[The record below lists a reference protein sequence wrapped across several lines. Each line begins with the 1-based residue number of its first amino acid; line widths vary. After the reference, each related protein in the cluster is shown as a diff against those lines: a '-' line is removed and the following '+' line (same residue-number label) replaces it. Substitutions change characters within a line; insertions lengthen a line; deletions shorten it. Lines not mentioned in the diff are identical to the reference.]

1 MGHPDETVTGLDPGA
16 VLAALRGR
24 LGRMVDDLGTLV
36 RQESPSDDIAATT
49 RCART
54 VADLGTELLGRAPQL
69 RIIEDHTHLVWPS
82 PGPVRVVLLG
92 HLDTVWP
99 VGTLAGRPFAVSGGR
114 AVGPGCFDMKAG
126 LVQLF
131 HALSLLPD
139 QTGTTVV
146 VTSDEEVGSLTS
158 RALVEQEAAGA
169 DAALV
174 LEPSAHGAL
183 KTERKGT
190 ALYRLE
196 ATGVAAHAGLEP
208 DRGVNAVVEI
218 AHQVLAVE
226 RIQPGEETTVVPTV
240 LAGGTTTNTV
250 PDSASLAI
258 DVRATS
264 VADQLRVD
272 SELRALEPV
281 LDGTSLQVHQV
292 QMRPPLPENAS
303 RELYEQVTGI
313 AAALGFPPLG
323 SAAVGGGS
331 DGNLTAAIGV
341 RTLDGL
347 GAVGDGAH
355 ADHEYVET
363 LPMADRSALL
373 ALLVAGLLRG

>member
-1 MGHPDETVTGLDPGA
+1 MRHAGGTVTGLDPGR
-16 VLAALRGR
+16 VLTTLRER
-24 LGRMVDDLGTLV
+24 LDRMIEDLGALV
-36 RQESPSDDIAATT
+36 RQESPSDDLAATA
-49 RCART
+49 RCARV
-54 VADLGTELLGRAPQL
+54 VADLGTDLLGGPPEV
-69 RIIEDHTHLVWPS
+69 RIVEDHTHLVWRS

-99 VGTLAGRPFAVSGGR
+99 VGTLLDRPFAVRAGR

-131 HALSLLPD
+131 HALSVLPD
-139 QTGTTVV
+139 RTGTTVLI
-146 VTSDEEVGSLTS
+146 TSDEEVGSLTS
-158 RALVEQEAAGA
+158 RALVEREAAGA

-208 DRGVNAVVEI
+208 DRGANAAVEI

-226 RIQPGEETTVVPTV
+226 TIRPGEQTTVVPTV

-258 DVRATS
+258 DVRASS

-272 SELRALEPV
+272 GELHALEPV
-281 LDGTSLQVHQV
+281 LAGTSLEVHQV
-292 QMRPPLPENAS
+292 QMRPPLPEAAS
-303 RELYEQVTGI
+303 RELYEQVTGV
-313 AAALGFPPLG
+313 AATLGLTPPG
-323 SAAVGGGS
+323 RAAVGGGS
-331 DGNLTAAIGV
+331 DGNLTAGVGV

-363 LPMADRSALL
+363 APMADRSALL
-373 ALLVAGLLRG
+373 ALLVAELLQG